1 MRSNLPPHDLEA
13 EASVLGSIL
22 LDNRAFDDVREILTS
37 EKIFYKE
44 SHRTI
49 YKHMTDLMNA
59 SIPVDYLTLQDR
71 LSNAN
76 QLEAI
81 GGIAYLVGLAE
92 SVPTSVY
99 ADHYAR
105 IVVRHAHLRD
115 LETFGRKL
123 QQLAREADPDL
134 SPLELHARAHEFLAE
149 ALPNSSRTGSVR
161 AISSWLEEVHLDMNR
176 QAEEANPDAIT
187 TGFDDLDGMVNPLEP
202 GTLNVLAAR
211 PSMGKSAAMLQ
222 IALQA
227 AEQGK
232 GVLIVSLEMRG
243 KALLKRAMCVL
254 GKVDSSR
261 ITQRSLT
268 GPDRAR
274 LERAGQEL
282 MGLPLF
288 VLDHSSAT
296 VESLRAV
303 LREQNRKHP
312 IRFCA
317 VDYLQ
322 LMDAIKS
329 KNSSRQEEVA
339 AISRGLLALAREFE
353 IPLLVLS
360 QLSRACEL
368 RHNKRPILSDL
379 RESGQIEQDSNL
391 VMALYRD
398 EYYDPN
404 STKKG
409 IAEVI
414 VLKQREGPVGTV
426 ELQWHP
432 NHVAF
437 RDLARCV

>member
-1 MRSNLPPHDLEA
+1 
-13 EASVLGSIL
+13 
-22 LDNRAFDDVREILTS
+22 
-37 EKIFYKE
+37 
-44 SHRTI
+44 
-49 YKHMTDLMNA
+49 
-59 SIPVDYLTLQDR
+59 
-71 LSNAN
+71 
-76 QLEAI
+76 
-81 GGIAYLVGLAE
+81 
-92 SVPTSVY
+92 
-99 ADHYAR
+99 
-105 IVVRHAHLRD
+105 
-115 LETFGRKL
+115 
-123 QQLAREADPDL
+123 
-134 SPLELHARAHEFLAE
+134 
-149 ALPNSSRTGSVR
+149 
-161 AISSWLEEVHLDMNR
+161 
-176 QAEEANPDAIT
+176 
-187 TGFDDLDGMVNPLEP
+187 
-202 GTLNVLAAR
+202 
-211 PSMGKSAAMLQ
+211 MLQ

-227 AEQGK
+227 AEHGK
-232 GVLIVSLEMRG
+232 GALIVSLEMRG

-282 MGLPLF
+282 SGLPLF

-404 STKKG
+404 SIKKG

>member
-1 MRSNLPPHDLEA
+1 
-13 EASVLGSIL
+13 
-22 LDNRAFDDVREILTS
+22 
-37 EKIFYKE
+37 
-44 SHRTI
+44 
-49 YKHMTDLMNA
+49 
-59 SIPVDYLTLQDR
+59 
-71 LSNAN
+71 
-76 QLEAI
+76 
-81 GGIAYLVGLAE
+81 
-92 SVPTSVY
+92 
-99 ADHYAR
+99 
-105 IVVRHAHLRD
+105 
-115 LETFGRKL
+115 
-123 QQLAREADPDL
+123 
-134 SPLELHARAHEFLAE
+134 
-149 ALPNSSRTGSVR
+149 
-161 AISSWLEEVHLDMNR
+161 
-176 QAEEANPDAIT
+176 
-187 TGFDDLDGMVNPLEP
+187 
-202 GTLNVLAAR
+202 
-211 PSMGKSAAMLQ
+211 MGKSAAMLQ

-227 AEQGK
+227 AEHDK
-232 GVLIVSLEMRG
+232 GALIVSLEMRG
-243 KALLKRAMCVL
+243 KALLKRAMYVL

-282 MGLPLF
+282 SGLPLF

-368 RHNKRPILSDL
+368 RHNKRPVLSDL

-404 STKKG
+404 SIKKG

-414 VLKQREGPVGTV
+414 ILKQREGPVGTV